1 MELWN
6 GRLAQS
12 EQAASTVQT
21 QNYTLFKST
30 TLNVAIV
37 VVIVV
42 VVIGNIRDFA
52 F

>member
-12 EQAASTVQT
+12 EQAASTVQS
-21 QNYTLFKST
+21 QNYTLFKS